1 MAKKYRYLLVCLC
14 AVGTT
19 VAHAGIVVKA
29 PVTGSTVGS
38 AVSFVATGSSPACSK
53 GVNSMSVYTAPGK
66 LAYSVKGANLNV
78 TLTLSPGT
86 YTTTIKE
93 SDNCTWSDSQTLKI
107 TVATS
112 TPPPPTGGKT
122 LSNLQEEKWPGYA
135 LLPPKYPL
143 CGSCKSSGPALKWS
157 WTTGVSSPS
166 LSGHATKTVYG
177 SGSVQWAD
185 AFWNNHLMGGQST
198 QNLFDKDKTL
208 IPSLHQFTYD
218 LYFWV
223 DNVNKS
229 QAMEFDINQFVD
241 GKSFIWGH
249 ECRIDGGH
257 EWDTWNNKAQHW
269 VPSGIACNPISGA
282 WNHLTIQ
289 VERTSDN
296 RLLFRSI
303 TLNGKVGSVNRYD
316 EPTNRSWYGV
326 TVNYQIDGDRNKD
339 PYTVYIDKVSFTYQ

>member
-1 MAKKYRYLLVCLC
+1 MRNKYSYLLVGVCTVL
-14 AVGTT
+14 TT
-19 VAHAGIVVKA
+19 VVHAGLVIKSPA
-29 PVTGSTVGS
+29 SGSTVS
-38 AVSFVATGSSPACSK
+38 STVSFVAIGSSPDCPK
-53 GVNSMSVYTAPGK
+53 GVKSMSVYTAPGE
-66 LAYSVKGANLNV
+66 LAYSVAGANLNT

-86 YTTTIKE
+86 YTTTVQE
-93 SDNCTWSDSQTLKI
+93 SDNCTWSDIHTVTF
-107 TVATS
+107 TVAGT
-112 TPPPPTGGKT
+112 TGGTT
-122 LSNLQEEKWPGYA
+122 LSNLQQEQWPGYA

-143 CGSCKSSGPALKWS
+143 CGFCKSTGPELNWS
-157 WTTGVSSPS
+157 WTSNVSSPS

-177 SGSVQWAD
+177 SGAVQWAD

-198 QNLFDKDKTL
+198 QGLFDKDHTL

-223 DNVNKS
+223 DDVNKS

-241 GKSFIWGH
+241 GKSYIWGH

-257 EWDTWNNKAQHW
+257 EWDTWNNKAMHW
-269 VPSGIACNPISGA
+269 VKSGVACNPISKA

-303 TLNGKVGSVNRYD
+303 TLNGTTSVINRYD
-316 EPTNRSWYGV
+316 EPTDRNWWGV
-326 TVNYQIDGDRNKD
+326 TVNYQIDGNRNKD
-339 PYTVYIDKVSFTYQ
+339 AYTVYIDNVSFTYQ